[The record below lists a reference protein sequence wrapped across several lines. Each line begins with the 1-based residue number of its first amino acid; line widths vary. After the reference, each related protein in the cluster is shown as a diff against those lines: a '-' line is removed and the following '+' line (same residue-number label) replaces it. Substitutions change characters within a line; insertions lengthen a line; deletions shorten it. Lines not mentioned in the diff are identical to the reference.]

1 MILLCAYR
9 DTITYF
15 HYALRK
21 YHKSS
26 ALSYLLHISIYIPK
40 YIYKGGKMK
49 SIMMILRFV
58 TKLGSNAPCV
68 PQSVMNLRAGTTA
81 PVPGYQATDRFGA
94 GRVRVSWKAQNL
106 KQR

>member
-1 MILLCAYR
+1 MHIETQYNISSERSNSFSYQLQRLLECKA
-9 DTITYF
+9 
-15 HYALRK
+15 
-21 YHKSS
+21 
-26 ALSYLLHISIYIPK
+26 
-40 YIYKGGKMK
+40 GKKHTMGTKVK

-94 GRVRVSWKAQNL
+94 GRVRVSWNAQNL

>member
-1 MILLCAYR
+1 MQSWKK
-9 DTITYF
+9 T
-15 HYALRK
+15 
-21 YHKSS
+21 
-26 ALSYLLHISIYIPK
+26 HIMGTK
-40 YIYKGGKMK
+40 VK

-94 GRVRVSWKAQNL
+94 GRVRVSWNAQNL